1 MAHALPEPEPQ
12 PSPELFTK
20 SFWLI
25 TIARV
30 VRGAAVG
37 GTAVLGAGQIDHL
50 GAVPWGS
57 YIAGCVV
64 GALMSLGAALTN
76 QLIPDT
82 TTAATVVARFT
93 GQEH

>member
-20 SFWLI
+20 SFWLL

-37 GTAVLGAGQIDHL
+37 GTAGFGAQTFDTL
-50 GAVPWGS
+50 SSVPWHGLVTGS
-57 YIAGCVV
+57 IV
-64 GALMSLGAALTN
+64 GAIMSLSASFATMF
-76 QLIPDT
+76 IPDN
-82 TTAATVVARFT
+82 ATVVARLT
-93 GQEH
+93 NGTAR